1 MTSQAIYNM
10 LAKRAQEAGIKNFS
24 PGNVRRSF
32 ISHLLDAGADI
43 ATVSRMAGNANVPA
57 IARYDR
63 RPEEVKRKALELLH
77 VPYKTRKVG
86 PAMKVSHMHKERV
99 CMLRAN

>member
-1 MTSQAIYNM
+1 MTSQAMYNM

-32 ISHLLDAGADI
+32 LSHLLDAGADI
-43 ATVSRMAGNANVPA
+43 ATVSRMAANASIQA

-63 RPEEVKRKALELLH
+63 RSEEAERKAPEVLH

-86 PAMKVSHMHKERV
+86 PYEP
-99 CMLRAN
+99 